1 MVAGH
6 VGGGAIFA
14 GYDPFGPS
22 SRAQTESDA
31 LIVSTPTFERGN
43 GKCICI
49 MYSTVSPQFQLEREK
64 VQSVHRRVVIIVR
77 LRRFRD

>member
-6 VGGGAIFA
+6 DGGGAIFA

-22 SRAQTESDA
+22 SRAQTESASDE
-31 LIVSTPTFERGN
+31 LIVSTPTYCTYTNERAN

-49 MYSTVSPQFQLEREK
+49 MYSTVSPRCQLEERNT
-64 VQSVHRRVVIIVR
+64 VVKSS
-77 LRRFRD
+77 